1 MLDRFDGAVL
11 FSWKHSLKRDYLAR
25 QYFDSWVTLATI
37 ERRLGG
43 YPLTLYES
51 AQPGRAPE
59 LFLSSHQCAALRH
72 GLAESMGP
80 TRAAQSWNQQ
90 HDFSWQALDP
100 STGGAGIT
108 PVVFYSVHDL
118 ERRMGDLRRVAD
130 HAATAKPRGELDA
143 MRALWRQPKRTRPN
157 FIALDVETWEMDH
170 DELTEF
176 GWSVRTGNGDV
187 SHDHVIVQ
195 ENMKRRNGR

>member
-1 MLDRFDGAVL
+1 MLRIAVL

-25 QYFDSWVTLATI
+25 QYFESSVTLQTI
-37 ERRLGG
+37 DRRLGG

-59 LFLSSHQCAALRH
+59 LFLSSHQCAALRN

-80 TRAAQSWNQQ
+80 TRARESWNQQ
-90 HDFSWQALDP
+90 YDQPWQALDA

-108 PVVFYSVHDL
+108 AVLFYSVHDL

-130 HAATAKPRGELDA
+130 HGVTAKPRRELDA
-143 MRALWRQPKRTRPN
+143 MRALWRLPAGQRPN

-176 GWSVRTGNGDV
+176 GWSVRTADGGV
-187 SHDHVIVQ
+187 FHEHAVVE

>member
-1 MLDRFDGAVL
+1 ML

-25 QYFDSWVTLATI
+25 QYFESNVTVGTI
-37 ERRLGG
+37 DRRLGG

-51 AQPGRAPE
+51 AQPGKPPE

-80 TRAAQSWNQQ
+80 TRANQSWNVQ
-90 HDFSWQALDP
+90 HDIPWHALDP
-100 STGGAGIT
+100 NTGGPGLTA
-108 PVVFYSVHDL
+108 VLFYSVHDL

-130 HAATAKPRGELDA
+130 HGVTAKPRRELEA
-143 MRALWRQPKRTRPN
+143 MRALWRRGAGAGAGRPN
-157 FIALDVETWEMDH
+157 FVALDVETWEMDH

-176 GWSVRTGNGDV
+176 GWSVRTAEGKV
-187 SHDHVIVQ
+187 WHEHAIVQ
-195 ENMKRRNGR
+195 ENAKRRNGR

>member
-1 MLDRFDGAVL
+1 M

-25 QYFDSWVTLATI
+25 QFFESCVTLQTI

-51 AQPGRAPE
+51 AQPGKAPE
-59 LFLSSHQCAALRH
+59 LFLSSHQCAALRN

-80 TRAAQSWNQQ
+80 TRARESWNQQ
-90 HDFSWQALDP
+90 YDVPWQKLDA
-100 STGGAGIT
+100 STGGVGIT
-108 PVVFYSVHDL
+108 AVLFYSVHDV

-130 HAATAKPRGELDA
+130 RGATAKPRRELDA
-143 MRALWRQPKRTRPN
+143 MRALWRQGQGQGQRPN
-157 FIALDVETWEMDH
+157 YIALDVETWEMDH

-176 GWSVRTGNGDV
+176 GWSVRTADGSV
-187 SHDHVIVQ
+187 FHEHAVVE